1 MDQVLN
7 LRPDTIK
14 LLEENISRTLTQITE
29 ILSYLHPRVMK
40 VKPRTKKWDL
50 IKLKSFFTAKESISK
65 MKRQPTQ
72 QEKIFLNEVTYKRLI
87 FKIQIVHTAQYQK
100 KQTTQSKDGQEN

>member
-1 MDQVLN
+1 MARIYNAEKTVSSIRGVVKTVLEHSLTPYKKNKLKMDQVLN

-72 QEKIFLNEVTYKRLI
+72 
-87 FKIQIVHTAQYQK
+87 
-100 KQTTQSKDGQEN
+100 